1 MRVIVKHRVPFIV
14 ATEFYPTVHFL
25 AVSKHNI
32 VRVVLLHFAVDED
45 SHAGKMNYYLAFEKI
60 GDAIYIGGKEWIY
73 KITLVD
79 G

>member
-14 ATEFYPTVHFL
+14 ATEFIRSIHLL
-25 AVSKHNI
+25 AIHKTKLIKVG
-32 VRVVLLHFAVDED
+32 D
-45 SHAGKMNYYLAFEKI
+45 SVQTLRGDKYHLAFEKI
-60 GDAIYIGGKEWIY
+60 GDAIYIGGLTWIN